1 MSDIFQA
8 EMNPGDAR
16 RHGSDHGLDMD
27 LDDLGH
33 ARDADFG
40 LDDDQYRDSENEQD
54 PGCRSTTPVTRGHLL
69 NLALG
74 IEEAFD
80 IYFGQSEIIKPEV
93 VEEID
98 QAPQRHIDSLRSF
111 AKVRQPLTVTLVLS
125 SSSLPSLSQLS
136 LSSQLVQIK
145 RSQLQLT
152 DTLTEPFAPV
162 HVHDSLTSHHHALS
176 SSPVSLNANG
186 RTNIS
191 ALPMLSGWSRLRSN
205 GSWAAM

>member
-16 RHGSDHGLDMD
+16 RHGRDHGLGMD

-98 QAPQRHIDSLRSF
+98 QAPQRHIDSLTPF
-111 AKVRQPLTVTLVLS
+111 AKVRQPLTAT
-125 SSSLPSLSQLS
+125 
-136 LSSQLVQIK
+136 
-145 RSQLQLT
+145 
-152 DTLTEPFAPV
+152 AV
-162 HVHDSLTSHHHALS
+162 HSHHCLNFRYLLS
-176 SSPVSLNANG
+176 PFN
-186 RTNIS
+186 
-191 ALPMLSGWSRLRSN
+191 
-205 GSWAAM
+205 